1 MNDSRIDGLTIAIS
15 TITRGCIRKRRRRRR
30 AAFVGTRRSA
40 FRVGA
45 RSCSIPP
52 PAVLTRAC
60 DGMTRKRPRS
70 PSASAAELVAAARDA
85 RDVLALVPEDL
96 RACGGCPLRGFRAE
110 DMPRAL
116 RTWTF
121 DLTKRNMRELYER
134 TWGWSNPEKRRE
146 LAHSDA
152 RFLVAF
158 DERGVTR
165 AGDAAAAEDDED
177 DHAAAPP
184 SSSSSSSSSSSPGGG
199 GRDASRR
206 SLVPRR
212 LSRRSRADRAAPERG
227 VDEGRRAARPRP
239 VDSAERS
246 EQRRARARVPRLD
259 RARGGVRDGGD
270 QVEVRGEPGVQINR
284 TVAEPIERR
293 TRGSSTRGSTRAS
306 RIVRR
311 EGVAH
316 AYQRGGGGEARRR
329 ARLARRAAFMGDAD
343 PARTSPRDRLGA
355 SSRV

>member
-1 MNDSRIDGLTIAIS
+1 
-15 TITRGCIRKRRRRRR
+15 
-30 AAFVGTRRSA
+30 
-40 FRVGA
+40 
-45 RSCSIPP
+45 
-52 PAVLTRAC
+52 
-60 DGMTRKRPRS
+60 MTRKRPRS

-177 DHAAAPP
+177 DHAAPP
-184 SSSSSSSSSSSPGGG
+184 SSSSSSSSSSPAAFAHFRFEVEDDGSPV
-199 GRDASRR
+199 AYVYE
-206 SLVPRR
+206 LQ
-212 LSRRSRADRAAPERG
+212 
-227 VDEGRRAARPRP
+227 
-239 VDSAERS
+239 AER
-246 EQRRARARVPRLD
+246 
-259 RARGGVRDGGD
+259 
-270 QVEVRGEPGVQINR
+270 
-284 TVAEPIERR
+284 
-293 TRGSSTRGSTRAS
+293 
-306 RIVRR
+306 
-311 EGVAH
+311 
-316 AYQRGGGGEARRR
+316 AYQRRGLGRGLMRAVEAAGKASGVAAVMLTVLKDNEGARRFYE
-329 ARLARRAAFMGDAD
+329 RRAGYAPD
-343 PARTSPRDRLGA
+343 PRTPSEETCPYVIL
-355 SSRV
+355 SKKL